1 MLDDITLTIRW
12 DGGGGA
18 WLFSVIDNGK
28 VKLVNAEKREG
39 RGEVSVAYQA
49 ERSPTHRIEWLLSFP
64 GLTLRGLEAI
74 ATVNGGFEQRLRS
87 RREETTRWLDSGVA
101 FS

>member
-12 DGGGGA
+12 ESGDGA

-28 VKLVNAEKREG
+28 VRLVNAEKQEG

-49 ERSPTHRIEWLLSFP
+49 DSASTHRIEWLLSFP
-64 GLTLRGLEAI
+64 ERTLRGLEAI
-74 ATVNGGFEQRLRS
+74 ATVNGGFEQRLS
-87 RREETTRWLDSGVA
+87 SREEATTRWLDSGVA
-101 FS
+101 AS